1 MKYSMKEVSEML
13 NIAPSTIRYYDK
25 EGLFP
30 FIQRKESGYRI
41 FTDAEVSMLELIE
54 CFKNTGMP
62 IKDIKVFSDWIT
74 LGDETLQQ
82 RYDLFAERKVIVEA
96 QMRELQKSLDLIT
109 HKCEYYQTAI
119 EAGTEN
125 IHKKDQK

>member
-1 MKYSMKEVSEML
+1 MKYSMKEVAEML
-13 NIAPSTIRYYDK
+13 NIPPSTIRYYDK

-62 IKDIKVFSDWIT
+62 IKDIKVFSDWII

-82 RYDLFAERKVIVEA
+82 RYNLFAERKVIVEE
-96 QMRELQKSLDLIT
+96 QMRELQKSLDLIN

-119 EAGTEN
+119 EAGTES
-125 IHKKDQK
+125 IHKKEQT

>member
-41 FTDAEVSMLELIE
+41 FTNAEVSMLELIE

-62 IKDIKVFSDWIT
+62 IKDIKVFSDWII